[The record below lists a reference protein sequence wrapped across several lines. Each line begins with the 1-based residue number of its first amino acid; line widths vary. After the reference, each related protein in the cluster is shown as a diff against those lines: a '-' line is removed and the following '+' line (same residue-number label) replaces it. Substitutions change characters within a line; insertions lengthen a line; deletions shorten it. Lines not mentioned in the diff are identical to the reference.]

1 MKKKRFWDIKNSTVK
16 VKACGVLTDLDVIK
30 LSAMGY
36 DALGFHFF
44 TMKDKENRIDNCL
57 KMLKVMPHDVHS
69 VLLVAFNKPDQINE
83 ILDALHVDTLQ
94 LYTDLKTDDI
104 EKIKLKY
111 RERWDT
117 DLSILKVI
125 SVKEKEN
132 KYNIKDFLNIYES
145 VADAFLI
152 DSSKRGGSGEAHDWE
167 LSKKINRLS
176 KKPIILAGGLT
187 SNNVSEAI
195 KKVQPTGVDVES
207 GISCIINGQKRIN
220 YNKAYDFIIA
230 IRENLANIQ
239 LMCDGMNFT

>member
-104 EKIKLKY
+104 EKI
-111 RERWDT
+111 
-117 DLSILKVI
+117 
-125 SVKEKEN
+125 
-132 KYNIKDFLNIYES
+132 
-145 VADAFLI
+145 FLI

-230 IRENLANIQ
+230 IRENLADIQ